1 MYQCFFNIHDYTLNV
16 HNPNGIKRH
25 ARLQV
30 AVCHLR
36 VHKLRHNVQDSLVL
50 FSTAVVIMK
59 QLFT

>member
-1 MYQCFFNIHDYTLNV
+1 MHDYTLNA

-25 ARLQV
+25 TRLQV

-36 VHKLRHNVQDSLVL
+36 VHKLRRNVQDSLVS
-50 FSTAVVIMK
+50 FSTAAVIMK

>member
-1 MYQCFFNIHDYTLNV
+1 MHDYTLNV
-16 HNPNGIKRH
+16 HNPNGIKQH